1 MTHSG
6 EEGQMTNLYDISGT
20 VAVVTGGSRGIGLAI
35 ACQFLRHGARVVVG
49 GLDAQETES
58 AVQQLATEAGHDC
71 VAAQSGDVS
80 RPDTAEALVAA
91 AFDRFGRLDTLVCN
105 AGIDIVKP
113 AVDYQLEEW
122 ERILA
127 VNLRGTFLPAQ
138 QAARTWIERGERG
151 SVIMTSSIAARAG
164 IAGLAPYGASKG
176 GIDQLVRTLA
186 VEWAKHG
193 IRVNAV
199 APGYVD
205 NVMAGVDIHSDAVTE
220 ARIRAFTPMG
230 RRATVDEIA
239 GPFIFLASPAAAYV
253 TGTILAVDGGYS
265 AQ

>member
-1 MTHSG
+1 MI
-6 EEGQMTNLYDISGT
+6 NLNDLSGT

-35 ACQFLRHGARVVVG
+35 ARHFLMHGARVIVG
-49 GLDAQETES
+49 GLDPLEAEA
-58 AVQQLATEAGHDC
+58 AVQELAAEAGDDR
-71 VAAQSGDVS
+71 VASQPGDVS
-80 RPDTAEALVAA
+80 RSDTSEAIVAA
-91 AFDRFGRLDTLVCN
+91 ALQRFGRLDTLICN
-105 AGIDIVKP
+105 AGIDIIKP
-113 AVDYQLEEW
+113 AVEYEAEEW
-122 ERILA
+122 DHILA
-127 VNLRGTFLPAQ
+127 VNLRGAFLPAQ
-138 QAARTWIERGERG
+138 QAARVWIERGQRGG

-199 APGYVD
+199 APGYVE
-205 NVMAGVDIHSDAVTE
+205 NVMAGVEIHADPATE

-239 GPFIFLASPAAAYV
+239 GPFLFLASPAAAYV
-253 TGTILAVDGGYS
+253 TGAILVVDGGYS